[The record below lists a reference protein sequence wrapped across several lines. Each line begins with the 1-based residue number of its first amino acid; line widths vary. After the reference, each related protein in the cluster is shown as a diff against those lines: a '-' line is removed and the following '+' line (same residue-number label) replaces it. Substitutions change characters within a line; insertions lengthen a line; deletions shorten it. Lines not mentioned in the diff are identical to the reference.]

1 MSKNHKMA
9 QGTGSAAGG
18 KAAKPAAQDV
28 AAQLDLKPGQS
39 IELLKALHILTRDG
53 KLTTTPDAT
62 CSTHLLYH
70 GQESGQIVGAAV
82 HPMELG
88 EVYLKKANI

>member
-1 MSKNHKMA
+1 MTTLYYVQVTWKYGSERVIYDNFQQAFEYAMERTFHK
-9 QGTGSAAGG
+9 G
-18 KAAKPAAQDV
+18 K
-28 AAQLDLKPGQS
+28 L
-39 IELLKALHILTRDG
+39 EYMTREG

-70 GQESGQIVGAAV
+70 GQESGQVIGAAV